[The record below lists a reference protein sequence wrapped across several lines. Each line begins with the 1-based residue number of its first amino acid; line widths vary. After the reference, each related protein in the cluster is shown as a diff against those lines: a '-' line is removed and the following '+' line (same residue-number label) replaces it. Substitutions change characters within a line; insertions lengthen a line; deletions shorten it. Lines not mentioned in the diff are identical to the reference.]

1 METQY
6 LMIAALNMTMPSGM
20 VILIT
25 FIADVPQKEDLN
37 LSGLGVPYAVTIMVM
52 MKTLELVLL
61 DHALTKM
68 IIFMIVKVVH

>member
-1 METQY
+1 
-6 LMIAALNMTMPSGM
+6 MIVKLNMTMPSEM
-20 VILIT
+20 AILIF

-37 LSGLGVPYAVTIMVM
+37 LSELGVPYAVTIMVM

-68 IIFMIVKVVH
+68 IILIIVKVVH

>member
-1 METQY
+1 MT
-6 LMIAALNMTMPSGM
+6 AALNMIMPSGM
-20 VILIT
+20 AILIT
-25 FIADVPQKEDLN
+25 FITDVPQREDLN
-37 LSGLGVPYAVTIMVM
+37 LSELGVPYAVTIMVM

>member
-1 METQY
+1 
-6 LMIAALNMTMPSGM
+6 MIAALNMIMPSGM
-20 VILIT
+20 AILIT
-25 FIADVPQKEDLN
+25 SITDVPQREDLN
-37 LSGLGVPYAVTIMVM
+37 LSELGVPYAVTIMVM